1 MVVPMMLIQFTI
13 LKAGRLRGDLNLVA
27 VAPAA

>member
-1 MVVPMMLIQFTI
+1 MMLIQFTI